1 MYLNFDVK
9 RNTHNSKSE
18 QVKVK
23 FFPTTV
29 ALCTFNKIKKN
40 ERSLSY
46 RGKTRY
52 NALNTSYRTEKGA
65 IYNTPTVTASILQTV
80 QRVKRQVYR
89 GTNCKWRDKLLV

>member
-29 ALCTFNKIKKN
+29 ALCTFNKIKKR
-40 ERSLSY
+40 E
-46 RGKTRY
+46 
-52 NALNTSYRTEKGA
+52 
-65 IYNTPTVTASILQTV
+65 VSILL
-80 QRVKRQVYR
+80 
-89 GTNCKWRDKLLV
+89 G